1 MGSARSRA
9 PAVLPMGIGC
19 HVDTPRIL
27 RLSEEYM
34 KENPQVR
41 QVVGPTASERDME
54 GWDVVSDDDVD
65 IEEDQ

>member
-9 PAVLPMGIGC
+9 PAVLPCG
-19 HVDTPRIL
+19 HTADTALER
-27 RLSEEYM
+27 RVHEGM
-34 KENPQVR
+34 PQVR